1 MDDVIEWRSRPL
13 DKSYAV
19 VYLDALR
26 VNARQDGKGCVKS
39 VYVAL
44 GVNFEEK
51 KDVLGSG
58 LKSDR

>member
-26 VNARQDGKGCVKS
+26 VNARQDGKGCVKA
-39 VYVAL
+39 YTRL
-44 GVNFEEK
+44 WG
-51 KDVLGSG
+51 
-58 LKSDR
+58 